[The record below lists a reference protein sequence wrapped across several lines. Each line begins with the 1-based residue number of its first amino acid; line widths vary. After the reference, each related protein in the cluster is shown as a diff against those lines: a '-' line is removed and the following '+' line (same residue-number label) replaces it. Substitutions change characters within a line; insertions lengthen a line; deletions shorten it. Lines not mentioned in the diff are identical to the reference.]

1 MMSMSPGSGITATS
15 GRGSHGIYAQSIGGG
30 GGDGGSSVIESKE
43 FNLSDVEL
51 KDNKL
56 TFALGVGG
64 YKGAVVSPGEVK
76 VEHFPG
82 AIITEGNNAKG
93 IFAQAIGGG
102 GGNGGDTSGA
112 TVGVGGGAFQEE
124 LAAGMSALAGVLGQD
139 WDTRNLTGAAGNAD
153 LVSVVTKQTQAA
165 GDIENIIYTKGNRA
179 DAIFA
184 QSVGGGG
191 GVGGTASAKA
201 AIGGDGGTAGNGGR
215 VVVENALSLLTDGL
229 FSRGIFAQ
237 SIGGGGGTG
246 GDVEK
251 KATVGIGGSGK
262 NAGNADTVTVDNDA
276 GILTKGDGSQGILA
290 QSIGGGG
297 GTGGS
302 VEQATIAIGG
312 GTLANVLDEISD
324 AKVKGIPVFT
334 TAVVMVRL

>member
-1 MMSMSPGSGITATS
+1 M
-15 GRGSHGIYAQSIGGG
+15 
-30 GGDGGSSVIESKE
+30 
-43 FNLSDVEL
+43 
-51 KDNKL
+51 
-56 TFALGVGG
+56 
-64 YKGAVVSPGEVK
+64 
-76 VEHFPG
+76 
-82 AIITEGNNAKG
+82 
-93 IFAQAIGGG
+93 IGGG

-139 WDTRNLTGAAGNAD
+139 WDTSNLTGAAGNAD
-153 LVSVVTKQTQAA
+153 LVSVVTKQTELA
-165 GDIENIIYTKGNRA
+165 GDIQNIIYTKGNRA

-191 GVGGTASAKA
+191 GVGGTASAKL

-215 VVVENALSLLTDGL
+215 VVVENALSLFTDGL

-262 NAGNADTVTVDNDA
+262 NVGNADTVTVDNDA
-276 GILTKGDGSQGILA
+276 GIPDQ
-290 QSIGGGG
+290 
-297 GTGGS
+297 
-302 VEQATIAIGG
+302 
-312 GTLANVLDEISD
+312 
-324 AKVKGIPVFT
+324 
-334 TAVVMVRL
+334 R